1 MSVIKGC
8 SFAVRVST
16 GSVIPIPTKKEKEER
31 LVDAEKKKQQQ
42 KNPSSSGVC
51 ASNTQPTFSGAL
63 CTLPLNKVKCI
74 HFNILSHFWLPELYT
89 VGLKEK
95 LGTAVKIC
103 YIKQYLYVTEKEDRV
118 TEF

>member
-16 GSVIPIPTKKEKEER
+16 DPVIPIPTKKEKEER
-31 LVDAEKKKQQQ
+31 LVDAEKKNNK

-51 ASNTQPTFSGAL
+51 ASNTQPTAL

-74 HFNILSHFWLPELYT
+74 HFNILSHF
-89 VGLKEK
+89 
-95 LGTAVKIC
+95 
-103 YIKQYLYVTEKEDRV
+103 
-118 TEF
+118 

>member
-16 GSVIPIPTKKEKEER
+16 DPVIPIPTKKEKEEQ
-31 LVDAEKKKQQQ
+31 LVDAEKNNNK

-95 LGTAVKIC
+95 LGTPVKIC